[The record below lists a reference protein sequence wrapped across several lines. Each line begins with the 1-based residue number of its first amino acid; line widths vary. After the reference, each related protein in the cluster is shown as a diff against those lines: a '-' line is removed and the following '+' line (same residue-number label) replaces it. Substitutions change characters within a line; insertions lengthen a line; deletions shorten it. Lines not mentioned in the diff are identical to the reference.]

1 MLWIFIGSRYNLQ
14 KNLSKHFNRGKYIC
28 SSIYVNFSL
37 QKVIKIEK
45 NNKYVDN
52 YISLIKI

>member
-1 MLWIFIGSRYNLQ
+1 MQLY
-14 KNLSKHFNRGKYIC
+14 
-28 SSIYVNFSL
+28 IYVNFSL

-45 NNKYVDN
+45 NSKHVDN